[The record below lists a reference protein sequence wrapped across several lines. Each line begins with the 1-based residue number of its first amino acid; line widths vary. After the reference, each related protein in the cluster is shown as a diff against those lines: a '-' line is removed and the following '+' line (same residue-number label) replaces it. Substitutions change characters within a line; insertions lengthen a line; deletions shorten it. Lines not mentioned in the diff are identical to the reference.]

1 MIVRLVPV
9 PILVLGAFLSASCD
23 FMKPSSTA
31 DGGAQSGVTPAGAKA
46 GGARP
51 PAPRPAPVVLPEG
64 TAVPV
69 VLETSVSSATNS
81 SGDTVVARVSE
92 DVLVNGRVV
101 VPAQSEVRGHVTA
114 AVRSGKVKGRAR
126 LAIAFDQIVV
136 KGREHAVEMNP
147 VDVTAR
153 PQKKRDGGIIAG
165 AAGAG
170 AIIGAIADGGHGA
183 GIGAL
188 VGAGAG
194 TGAVLL
200 TRGQE
205 VELPAG
211 GKWTLKVARTAT
223 LG

>member
-1 MIVRLVPV
+1 MIRFDPV
-9 PILVLGAFLSASCD
+9 PILVLGAVLSASCD
-23 FMKPSSTA
+23 FMKPSA
-31 DGGAQSGVTPAGAKA
+31 DGGAQSGVTPAGAKP
-46 GGARP
+46 ARP
-51 PAPRPAPVVLPEG
+51 PTPRPAPVVLPEG

-69 VLETSVSSATNS
+69 VLETSVSSEHNS

-101 VPAQSEVRGHVTA
+101 VPAQSEVRGRVTA
-114 AVRSGKVKGRAR
+114 AVRAGKVKGRAR
-126 LAIAFDQIVV
+126 LAMTFDRVVV
-136 KGREHAVEMNP
+136 KGREHAVEMSP
-147 VDVTAR
+147 IDITAR
-153 PQKKRDGGIIAG
+153 PQKKRDGAIIAG
-165 AAGAG
+165 GAGAG

-188 VGAGAG
+188 IGAGAG

-211 GKWTLKVARTAT
+211 GKWTLKVAKTAT